1 ALQAGAL
8 PDEATSAPS
17 LATIGSIGIKIA
29 RSTRRGGLKRT
40 GHLDAV
46 ASGGVAIKQ
55 PSLPAARVG
64 DSEVEVV
71 KLDHRRGET
80 RRISRD
86 LQGKAVRATL
96 AGPRSEQLD
105 GTKRDREEREE
116 RDEEREPRDV
126 SRRADSEEWGGGGK
140 DRQGDEGSS
149 DESANRI
156 SISLMG

>member
-1 ALQAGAL
+1 RR
-8 PDEATSAPS
+8 PATHGPS
-17 LATIGSIGIKIA
+17 RRG
-29 RSTRRGGLKRT
+29 RVRRGGYKT
-40 GHLDAV
+40 AISP
-46 ASGGVAIKQ
+46 SGAGRR
-55 PSLPAARVG
+55 LR
-64 DSEVEVV
+64 VEVV

-126 SRRADSEEWGGGGK
+126 SRRADSEEWVDGGIGPSGGGK